1 MEKSDSRAQV
11 AVVASAASSATHV
24 LVSATTPSWLG
35 LENTSNW
42 RCKATF
48 DEDSSVMISELCCK
62 AQVPESP
69 PALLLHCPWLEH
81 TETVL
86 HFDARSIIST
96 SDVSMQITSD
106 ISRSPWAL
114 RSIRAL
120 DNTDT
125 IDVPN
130 GARKIQVLP
139 AGINVSVLLVDEKTR
154 SSESSL
160 SNSGVDA
167 MAHALREALI
177 KRATANDEV
186 DSDVAT
192 VLRCLVFAE
201 TRVDCERV
209 ARALAALSWGTA
221 TASGH
226 SNTIIGSSTSAT
238 HSEEASDL
246 LHAPL
251 LQFLGTLHGGKD
263 QTDRFR
269 SLKAFAEEPSTHAH
283 TGNAAVS
290 ILVCTDV
297 AARGLHI
304 HGVTDVA
311 SLVLESTPST
321 TSSSSSLMQPSP
333 LSTANAAK
341 RDDEGMRQLVHRI
354 GRVGRAGAVG
364 HAHCFLPVCLAPS
377 SSSKANGPK
386 VQSLGWAAAATARQL
401 ASVLEAS
408 QRPIPPALSA
418 TLAAG
423 SVLYAAAP
431 NSGVV
436 NDGHV
441 LSEAVES
448 VRAVANSGG
457 NGQTLKAEKREK
469 AKEANREVGMEMTE
483 VQIPGS
489 DHTSPLSQSLKQAA
503 DAAAELLL
511 TGDPCQ
517 NCLSER
523 QLFTASL
530 DETSITSTSN
540 ASPDTNDHSSP
551 SPIISSNDEAWA
563 IAEAQIDVEVAESLA
578 HLTAVFRTAAI
589 GALQQAINRRRCE
602 NGVIARSSR
611 NTPEASDSS
620 NDLEKWASAVSQL
633 LLAEVDAAAKALD
646 ASSLTGPPRVLQ
658 EEVAVVCVEG
668 SDGVGGARGLQAAL
682 LAVLIP
688 LRIKAVHGGE
698 SGNLASNC
706 TPRRVRVLQVTDKHA
721 NHGWH
726 TERRSEKKACRG
738 VKSST
743 SPLPDAASS
752 GVSESSA
759 SSISGSA
766 ATIRRSADPR
776 LAHLCGGAAADCG
789 PSCRLTLALSELE
802 AKLNAKTCESSD
814 SAADG
819 DDGADVPASAVEDPT
834 EANSPQIQAQSPLP
848 RESNVPSATPVL
860 NSRLP
865 RLNVATRRGGLSS
878 GPRARALAGDVRA
891 FAQALDATP
900 SPKFTPQGPEDAALP
915 EAAAPAPPAAD
926 IVVVVT
932 GAAGCGLGAVRAV
945 QLYEALLAAPLTRP
959 CKDSSSHSQSLT
971 PKPPSATSSTG
982 APELHGID
990 GEAPVAEPKAPVV
1003 SSRCHLV
1010 LCAGCLPDPTGD
1022 HLLGKGA
1029 YAVGRRHQVSFEKSY
1044 HRKEDFKI

>member
-35 LENTSNW
+35 LEDTSNW
-42 RCKATF
+42 RRKATF
-48 DEDSSVMISELCCK
+48 DEDSSVSISELCCK
-62 AQVPESP
+62 AQVFVDESP
-69 PALLLHCPWLEH
+69 PALLRHCPWLEH
-81 TETVL
+81 SETVL
-86 HFDARSIIST
+86 HFDARSVIST
-96 SDVSMQITSD
+96 SAAPVQTTPNVSHNAWVLRRCSSLGNADTTD
-106 ISRSPWAL
+106 IS
-114 RSIRAL
+114 
-120 DNTDT
+120 
-125 IDVPN
+125 N
-130 GARKIQVLP
+130 GLRKIQVLP
-139 AGINVSVLLVDEKTR
+139 AGINVSVLLVDEKMR
-154 SSESSL
+154 SPESSH
-160 SNSGVDA
+160 SNSGIDA
-167 MAHALREALI
+167 MAHALRESLI

-186 DSDVAT
+186 KNEEAT

-209 ARALAALSWGTA
+209 ARALAALSWGSA

-226 SNTIIGSSTSAT
+226 SNTIAT
-238 HSEEASDL
+238 HSEEASGL
-246 LHAPL
+246 LHAPSL
-251 LQFLGTLHGGKD
+251 RFLGTLHGGKD

-269 SLKAFAEEPSTHAH
+269 SLKAFAEEPSTHARS
-283 TGNAAVS
+283 GSAAVS

-304 HGVTDVA
+304 RGVTDVA
-311 SLVLESTPST
+311 SFVLESKSFT
-321 TSSSSSLMQPSP
+321 TSSSSSLMQ
-333 LSTANAAK
+333 LSTLSKANAAK

-354 GRVGRAGAVG
+354 GRVGRAGAIG

-377 SSSKANGPK
+377 SSTETTRPE
-386 VQSLGWAAAATARQL
+386 VQSLGWAAAATARHL
-401 ASVLEAS
+401 AAVLEAS
-408 QRPIPPALSA
+408 HRPIPPALSA

-436 NDGHV
+436 NDAHV

-511 TGDPCQ
+511 TVGPYQ
-517 NCLSER
+517 NSLSEQ

-540 ASPDTNDHSSP
+540 ANPDANDHSSP

-563 IAEAQIDVEVAESLA
+563 IAEAQIDVAVAKSLA
-578 HLTAVFRTAAI
+578 HLTTMFRAAAI
-589 GALQQAINRRRCE
+589 GALQQAIHRRLCE

-611 NTPEASDSS
+611 STPEASDTS

-646 ASSLTGPPRVLQ
+646 VSSLTGPPRVLE

-668 SDGVGGARGLQAAL
+668 SDGVGGARGLQAAS

-698 SGNLASNC
+698 SGNLVSNC
-706 TPRRVRVLQVTDKHA
+706 THRRVRVLEVTDKHA

-738 VKSST
+738 VKSSKST
-743 SPLPDAASS
+743 LPDAASS
-752 GVSESSA
+752 GASESSA

-766 ATIRRSADPR
+766 ATISRSADPR

-802 AKLNAKTCESSD
+802 ANLNAKTCESSD

-819 DDGADVPASAVEDPT
+819 DDGSGVPASADEDPT
-834 EANSPQIQAQSPLP
+834 EANPSQIQAQSPLP
-848 RESNVPSATPVL
+848 RESNVPSAAPVL

-865 RLNVATRRGGLSS
+865 RLNIATRRGGLSS

-915 EAAAPAPPAAD
+915 EAAAPAPAD

-990 GEAPVAEPKAPVV
+990 GEAPVAEPKSPVV

-1029 YAVGRRHQVSFEKSY
+1029 YAVGRRHQVL
-1044 HRKEDFKI
+1044 I